1 MKKDVYQAPE
11 MVVVELKS
19 KAVLLAGSGEE
30 TPGGGDG
37 FAPEYEPEV

>member
-11 MVVVELKS
+11 MEVVELKS

-30 TPGGGDG
+30 ATGEGEG
-37 FAPEYEPEV
+37 FSREFTIEE

>member
-11 MVVVELKS
+11 MEVVELKS
-19 KAVLLAGSGEE
+19 KAVLLAGSTEE

-37 FAPEYEPEV
+37 FSREFTIEE